1 MASVAFGGSIAMV
14 RVSQLVILAENSS
27 TSNRAAIMG
36 TNHAV
41 EHAGYGVASFVV
53 GAAIAGFGFIR
64 GFQALSLVLAAAG
77 IAFYIYARRK
87 KVR

>member
-1 MASVAFGGSIAMV
+1 MV
-14 RVSQLVILAENSS
+14 RISQLVILAENSS

-41 EHAGYGVASFVV
+41 EHAGYGVASFII
-53 GAAIAGFGFIR
+53 GLAIAATGSFIR
-64 GFQALSLVLAAAG
+64 GFQILSLALALAG